1 MASNFKILVHQ
12 NGIDLHLQL
21 LGDFD
26 GSSAHQLLN
35 ILKKYG
41 GNCARI
47 FIQTD
52 SLKRIIPFG
61 RGVFLSN
68 LHFLKGE
75 PVHLVF
81 TGKNASQLSP

>member
-12 NGIDLHLQL
+12 NGIDLHLKL

-35 ILKKYG
+35 ILEKYCC
-41 GNCARI
+41 NCARV
-47 FIQTD
+47 FIHTNY
-52 SLKRIIPFG
+52 LKRIIPFG
-61 RGVFLSN
+61 RSVFLAN